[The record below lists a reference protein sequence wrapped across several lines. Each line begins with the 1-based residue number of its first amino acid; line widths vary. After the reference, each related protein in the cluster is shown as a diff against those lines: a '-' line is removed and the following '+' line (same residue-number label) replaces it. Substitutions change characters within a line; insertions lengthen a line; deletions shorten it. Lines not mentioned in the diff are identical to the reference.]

1 MGGACGG
8 SETFGPE
15 GAVRASVSLILS
27 FLGWGCWGTER
38 MGGVWRGLSIFWAP
52 ISAYWGGRDVVPILN
67 NNLGLFLGEG
77 GGAGSDL
84 GVLGGVVPFWVD
96 LVFQRG
102 LVAV

>member
-1 MGGACGG
+1 M
-8 SETFGPE
+8 E
-15 GAVRASVSLILS
+15 GAVDHLGPNISVL
-27 FLGWGCWGTER
+27 
-38 MGGVWRGLSIFWAP
+38 
-52 ISAYWGGRDVVPILN
+52 GGRDVVPILN

>member
-1 MGGACGG
+1 M
-8 SETFGPE
+8 E
-15 GAVRASVSLILS
+15 GAVDLLGPNISVL
-27 FLGWGCWGTER
+27 
-38 MGGVWRGLSIFWAP
+38 
-52 ISAYWGGRDVVPILN
+52 GGRDVVPILN

-96 LVFQRG
+96 LVFQRC

>member
-1 MGGACGG
+1 M
-8 SETFGPE
+8 E
-15 GAVRASVSLILS
+15 GAVDLLGPSISVL
-27 FLGWGCWGTER
+27 
-38 MGGVWRGLSIFWAP
+38 
-52 ISAYWGGRDVVPILN
+52 GGRDVVPILN

-96 LVFQRG
+96 LVFQMG

>member
-1 MGGACGG
+1 M
-8 SETFGPE
+8 E
-15 GAVRASVSLILS
+15 GAVDLLGPSISVL
-27 FLGWGCWGTER
+27 
-38 MGGVWRGLSIFWAP
+38 
-52 ISAYWGGRDVVPILN
+52 GGRDVVPILN

-77 GGAGSDL
+77 GDAGSDL